1 MYICKSSL
9 NDCGLSYLVL
19 LTMLPVPHNPTVKVC
34 SSFDDKRM
42 DFQTVLNT
50 SFYYVSPDFVQTGTL
65 LCSLLIRSTPCINV
79 TTSLAG

>member
-50 SFYYVSPDFVQTGTL
+50 SFV
-65 LCSLLIRSTPCINV
+65 LCFTWLRTIWNV
-79 TTSLAG
+79 VV